1 MLTIFSQLAPSG
13 KLQRWDKGNNE
24 DHTLSESQKKNDASS
39 SKGMKVTDRRMFTPE
54 GELRDEF
61 RHVGEGVPAASAPS
75 AAPAPLPTP
84 EEPPAP
90 EEPEEQ
96 GPEQPGFYDLVS
108 LLAEHAS
115 VYLRQAS
122 MPGGDPDQT
131 QELCKL
137 HIDLLAVLKSKTT
150 GNLDAR
156 EQAMLDDVLY
166 RLRSAFTSQQRG
178 F

>member
-1 MLTIFSQLAPSG
+1 M
-13 KLQRWDKGNNE
+13 
-24 DHTLSESQKKNDASS
+24 SESQNKKDASS

-61 RHVGEGVPAASAPS
+61 RHVGESSSATANTPPEPEP
-75 AAPAPLPTP
+75 APA
-84 EEPPAP
+84 PAP
-90 EEPEEQ
+90 EEPKEQ
-96 GPEQPGFYDLVS
+96 DPEQPGFYDLVS

-122 MPGGDPDQT
+122 VPGSDPDQT
-131 QELCKL
+131 RELCKL
-137 HIDLLAVLKSKTT
+137 HIDLLAVLKSKTA
-150 GNLDAR
+150 GNLDAQ